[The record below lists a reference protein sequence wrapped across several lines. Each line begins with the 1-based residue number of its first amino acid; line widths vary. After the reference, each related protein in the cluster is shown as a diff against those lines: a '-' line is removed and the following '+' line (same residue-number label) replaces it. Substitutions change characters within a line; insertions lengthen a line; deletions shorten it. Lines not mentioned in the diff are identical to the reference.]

1 MRSTQKMPKTRL
13 DIIPED
19 LIDRITELVEKI
31 ADGTADIHD
40 LDEFGELWREATNA
54 DRLDS

>member
-1 MRSTQKMPKTRL
+1 MRNTKKTMTSL
-13 DIIPED
+13 ALIPEE

-40 LDEFGELWREATNA
+40 LDEFGELWREAINA